1 MSSPTQRRLGRLVG
15 QLQLGA
21 PEICAA
27 STNAARQ
34 KARRAKLRVNA
45 NDAQVDA
52 SPDQPL
58 KGVLLL
64 IVEMAMVSVIKIE
77 PPGGEMWR
85 KNGLPATGVDKRGEP
100 FTVNFESRSTGG
112 KRAWCYLAYLL
123 LIKIF

>member
-64 IVEMAMVSVIKIE
+64 IVEMAMVIAAAVDALMEEHRFRQVDAKAAVTQSGFFTRKRKKKIWA
-77 PPGGEMWR
+77 P
-85 KNGLPATGVDKRGEP
+85 V
-100 FTVNFESRSTGG
+100 
-112 KRAWCYLAYLL
+112 
-123 LIKIF
+123 